1 MKTLIYAHTADPHR
15 QSEALRAA
23 LGVTLRGA
31 EVEVV
36 LDEPPQTPLAQ
47 RAATTL
53 QSFGHSVG
61 SKLADAL
68 PGADVVEVWTG
79 PETVSVG
86 GNATSPAAPVAPAKQ
101 RTLHLV
107 RNANGALPDGV
118 VAAGDDVVYL
128 EGADHD
134 DLLQRIFTAD
144 RVITW

>member
-1 MKTLIYAHTADPHR
+1 MKILVYAHTSDPHR

-31 EVEVV
+31 EVDVV
-36 LDEPPQTPLAQ
+36 LASEPLTPLAQ

-53 QSFGHSVG
+53 QAFGHTVG
-61 SKLADAL
+61 SNLGEVLDR
-68 PGADVVEVWTG
+68 ADVVEVWG
-79 PETVSVG
+79 PERKGVR
-86 GNATSPAAPVAPAKQ
+86 ATCPAADGRPER

-107 RNANGALPDGV
+107 RPNHV
-118 VAAGDDVVYL
+118 VAEGAVADGDDVVYL

-134 DLLQRIFTAD
+134 LLLARIFTAD

>member
-15 QSEALRAA
+15 QAEALRAA

-36 LDEPPQTPLAQ
+36 LDEPPKTPLAQ

-53 QSFGHSVG
+53 QSFGHAVSQRGELG
-61 SKLADAL
+61 S
-68 PGADVVEVWTG
+68 ADVVEVWTG
-79 PETVSVG
+79 PENVGASASVR
-86 GNATSPAAPVAPAKQ
+86 ATSPAAGRR

-107 RNANGALPDGV
+107 RPNGVLPDGA
-118 VAAGDDVVYL
+118 VADGDAVVYL
-128 EGADHD
+128 KDGPVDHD
-134 DLLQRIFTAD
+134 HLIERIFSAD